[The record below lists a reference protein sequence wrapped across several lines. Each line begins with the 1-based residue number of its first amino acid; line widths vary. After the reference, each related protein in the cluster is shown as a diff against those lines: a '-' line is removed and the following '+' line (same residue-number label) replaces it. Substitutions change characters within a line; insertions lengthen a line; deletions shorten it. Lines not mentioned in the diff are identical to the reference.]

1 MSKSLAEKH
10 DDLRQTCI
18 RVARHMKMVAAQD
31 RKEAVGEESKAIR
44 DLKTSN
50 ATYLE
55 DEAASLVRAA
65 EEV

>member
-1 MSKSLAEKH
+1 
-10 DDLRQTCI
+10 
-18 RVARHMKMVAAQD
+18 MVAAQD

-55 DEAASLVRAA
+55 DEAALLVRAA
-65 EEV
+65 EEI

>member
-50 ATYLE
+50 ATYL
-55 DEAASLVRAA
+55 DGEAELLTKAA
-65 EEV
+65 GEI